1 MTWGHCHGNG
11 EVHIIVPM
19 MMRLHRGYKTGL
31 KVVKQLLLCFCPQ
44 DLWCVSSG
52 HLWISCQ
59 HLPTMYLQLESK
71 WITAQQ
77 LKVSVLTNNC
87 LPFTLNKLPSTADCC
102 IQHVHVTSVS
112 HSCSVVNMGC
122 RRRSGRVFYVETFT
136 AQNSEDWSETG
147 MLNRAGHR
155 QINWTC
161 SSSGNYT
168 CDLSLVQH
176 WRWSRETEPCSWVS
190 STHT

>member
-11 EVHIIVPM
+11 EVHIILPM

-112 HSCSVVNMGC
+112 HCV
-122 RRRSGRVFYVETFT
+122 
-136 AQNSEDWSETG
+136 A
-147 MLNRAGHR
+147 RAPWLIWDVGE
-155 QINWTC
+155 
-161 SSSGNYT
+161 G
-168 CDLSLVQH
+168 VAAFFM
-176 WRWSRETEPCSWVS
+176 WSRLQLKTQRIGVRQEC
-190 STHT
+190 